1 MTPELLAALADL
13 TGFAQEA
20 LAAGG
25 IVFLRVGAAMA
36 LIPAFGEQAVPMR
49 VRLALALAFTMV
61 VAPAVAPEAAALAAR
76 PNGWLR
82 ALATEVLAGL
92 VLGMGLRLFVHALQT
107 AGTMA
112 AQATSLAQFFGG
124 AGVDP
129 QPAIAQLLLMA
140 GLALALM
147 AGLHIRLAEF
157 LILSYALMPAG
168 DFPAGWAVA
177 GWGVAQVARAFA
189 LAFSLA
195 APFVIAA
202 LIYNMALG
210 AINRAMPQLMVA
222 FVGAPAL
229 TWGGLMLLLLVVP
242 VLLSVWL
249 AAFTAFLADPF
260 AAPGP
265 G

>member
-1 MTPELLAALADL
+1 MTPEIVAALSEL
-13 TGFAQEA
+13 TGIAQEA
-20 LAAGG
+20 LIAGG
-25 IVFLRVGAAMA
+25 MVFLRLGAAMA
-36 LIPAFGEQAVPMR
+36 VLPAFGEQAVPMR
-49 VRLALALAFTMV
+49 IRLAIALSFTLII
-61 VAPAVAPEAAALAAR
+61 APAVAPEVAELATR

-82 ALATEVLAGL
+82 AVATETVAGL
-92 VLGMGLRLFVHALQT
+92 TLGIGLRLFIHALQT

-129 QPAIAQLLLMA
+129 QPAISQLLLMA
-140 GLALALM
+140 GLALAVM
-147 AGLHIRLAEF
+147 AGLHVRLAELF
-157 LILSYALMPAG
+157 ILSYALMPAG
-168 DFPAGWAVA
+168 KFPAGWALA

-229 TWGGLMLLLLVVP
+229 TWGGLVLLLLVVP
-242 VLLSVWL
+242 AGLGVWMAALS
-249 AAFTAFLADPF
+249 AFLADPF
-260 AAPGP
+260 AP
-265 G
+265 